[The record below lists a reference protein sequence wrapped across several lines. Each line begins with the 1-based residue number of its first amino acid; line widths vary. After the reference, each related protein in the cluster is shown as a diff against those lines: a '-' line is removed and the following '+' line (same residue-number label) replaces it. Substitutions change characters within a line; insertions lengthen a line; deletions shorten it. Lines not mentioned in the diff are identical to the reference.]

1 MILIIQKVK
10 NHKKINVLFFFG
22 FVAVSHIYFSIWQ
35 QNELTDH
42 IWGWTEVLVSQEP
55 VDLKMDLTMKAIS
68 RLHNKSI
75 QKPEV
80 DITMTLSIFIHC
92 QCWSPRSRNKSWQ
105 AEEFKETAKKK
116 KGISL
121 SFRLFHSCVV
131 TAKSLACLF
140 FLSDGLHDNTCLRFG
155 DRRKHGT
162 EGAPPWGCSFGV
174 NRLEIEPGTISPK
187 ARVNLWRRQCQSEQT
202 M

>member
-1 MILIIQKVK
+1 MFFSSL
-10 NHKKINVLFFFG
+10 VLLQWVTFIFQYG
-22 FVAVSHIYFSIWQ
+22 RMNSLTIYEDGRRF
-35 QNELTDH
+35 LFLKT
-42 IWGWTEVLVSQEP
+42 P

-92 QCWSPRSRNKSWQ
+92 QCWRPRSRNKSWQ
-105 AEEFKETAKKK
+105 AEEFKETTKKK
-116 KGISL
+116 ERHISL
-121 SFRLFHSCVV
+121 LSSSSSLRRHSKV
-131 TAKSLACLF
+131 TGMFS

-162 EGAPPWGCSFGV
+162 EGAPPWGCSFGL
-174 NRLEIEPGTISPK
+174 NRLGIEPGTISPK
-187 ARVNLWRRQCQSEQT
+187 ARVNL
-202 M
+202 